1 MIAELIKIMDLQNSI
16 AIIAIIL
23 SFVGS
28 GIYIWSILQGK
39 TKPHFYTHFVWA
51 ILTFI
56 AFFAQIHDK
65 GGAGA
70 WATGA
75 TAFTILVTA
84 ILTLKYGTKDIT
96 RGDKIS
102 LIAALLAIIPW
113 ILTDTPLWS
122 VILITVIDLLAYYPT
137 LRKSWNSPHEEAL
150 LAYTIG
156 TVKFSLSVISL
167 SNFTIITTLYP
178 VAIII
183 ANILLISIC
192 LWRRINIA
200 TQI

>member
-1 MIAELIKIMDLQNSI
+1 MDLQNSI

-28 GIYIWSILQGK
+28 GIYIRSILQGK

-65 GGAGA
+65 GGAGS

-75 TAFTILVTA
+75 TAFTILITA
-84 ILTLKYGTKDIT
+84 ILALKYGTKDIT
-96 RGDKIS
+96 RGDKVS

-113 ILTDTPLWS
+113 LLTDTPLWS

-137 LRKSWNSPHEEAL
+137 LRKSWNRPHEEAL

-156 TVKFSLSVISL
+156 TVKFFLSVISL

-192 LWRRINIA
+192 LWRRNKMAI
-200 TQI
+200 QI